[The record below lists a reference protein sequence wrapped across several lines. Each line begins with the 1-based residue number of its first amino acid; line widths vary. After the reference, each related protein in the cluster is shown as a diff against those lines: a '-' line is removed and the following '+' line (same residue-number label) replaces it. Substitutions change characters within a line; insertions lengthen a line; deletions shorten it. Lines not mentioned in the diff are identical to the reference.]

1 MMTSKKSRL
10 PCGLAFVSATKEL
23 SGFVGKKR
31 EGPCGPS
38 LCVTWTSLLVHGLE
52 VHGCIVIKFLFAQI
66 KLLLAEFFVRKVISV
81 KLLIVL
87 HLTLRFRLRLFR
99 LLRLR
104 EILRWYLT
112 VDGCDRLAHE
122 ELHEAWRLLG
132 CEIPHRPILV
142 EVMDE
147 PHGPVASFPLD

>member
-52 VHGCIVIKFLFAQI
+52 VHGCGVVALCFTLWLRLF
-66 KLLLAEFFVRKVISV
+66 
-81 KLLIVL
+81 
-87 HLTLRFRLRLFR
+87 LTLWLRLRLFR

-104 EILRWYLT
+104 EILRWYLQ
-112 VDGCDRLAHE
+112 VDRGNRLLHE

-132 CEIPHRPILV
+132 CEIPERPVLV

-147 PHGPVASFPLD
+147 PDGPVASFPVD